1 VFCLQLQ
8 PGAGAPAALAS
19 LERVASVRL
28 RHVVTGLAWDGDS
41 LVACDDR
48 DGAHLLRLAAPATP
62 LAPRALQLLAS
73 ERAARPACGVAV
85 ASGCAV
91 GIDRDGYAFSFSAAT
106 SAENNTGEAA
116 DTSSRDASGLSITAR
131 YRLGGVPTA
140 VRAVVNPG
148 GGAAFTVATLLGGV
162 VMLSPLTMPQF
173 EALCE
178 AEACAAVHPVTAPLL
193 GAEHAAARGGVPAAR
208 RVLDGDLLAQLLLL
222 PAQLQRAV
230 LSAGSWPAL
239 GDDRGAVLD
248 LIDRV
253 LSAHALQ

>member
-1 VFCLQLQ
+1 VYCLQLQ

-28 RHVVTGLAWDGDS
+28 RHVVTGLAWEGRS

-48 DGAHLLRLAAPATP
+48 DGAHLLRLAAPATR
-62 LAPRALQLLAS
+62 LAPPTLQLLAS
-73 ERAARPACGVAV
+73 ERAARPACGLAV
-85 ASGCAV
+85 ASGCAM
-91 GIDRDGYAFSFSAAT
+91 GIDRDGCVFGFSAAT
-106 SAENNTGEAA
+106 SAENNHDAA
-116 DTSSRDASGLSITAR
+116 DGSSRDASGLPITAR
-131 YRLGGVPTA
+131 YHLSGVPTA
-140 VRAVVNPG
+140 IRAAVTPDG
-148 GGAAFTVATLLGGV
+148 AAAFTVATLLGGV
-162 VMLSPLTMPQF
+162 ATLSPLTPLQF

-178 AEACAAVHPVTAPLL
+178 AEACAAAHPVTAPLL
-193 GAEHAAARGGVPAAR
+193 GAEHAAARGGAPAAR

-239 GDDRGAVLD
+239 GDDRSAVLD